1 MEEIN
6 TKVAELTVLYKLFNE
21 KPNKKTS
28 ISLRK
33 SLMELKNTS
42 HALRKDVLVKLKP
55 VVQVKPAEV
64 QLEPVAQVQ
73 LEPLVEPVASEA
85 PVEQVEPPVKKTK
98 RSKSSKKEKQKIK
111 KEKATTV
118 KFN

>member
-73 LEPLVEPVASEA
+73 VEPVVAPVEPEA
-85 PVEQVEPPVKKTK
+85 PVEQVEHPAKKRK
-98 RSKSSKKEKQKIK
+98 SKSSKKEKQKIT

>member
-6 TKVAELTVLYKLFNE
+6 TQVAELTVLFKHFQE
-21 KPNKKTS
+21 KPNKQTS

-33 SLMELKNTS
+33 ALMKLKNTS
-42 HALRKDVLVKLKP
+42 HSLRKNVLLSMKPKP
-55 VVQVKPAEV
+55 VVSVAPVVDPVAPEATI
-64 QLEPVAQVQ
+64 EPVTPV
-73 LEPLVEPVASEA
+73 EPL
-85 PVEQVEPPVKKTK
+85 EPPVKKVK
-98 RSKSSKKEKQKIK
+98 RSKSKKEKQKIT

>member
-6 TKVAELTVLYKLFNE
+6 TQISELNLLYKTFQE
-21 KPNKKTS
+21 KPNKATS
-28 ISLRK
+28 ISFRK
-33 SLMELKNTS
+33 GLMKLKNSS

-55 VVQVKPAEV
+55 VEQVVPV
-64 QLEPVAQVQ
+64 EPV
-73 LEPLVEPVASEA
+73 VEPVATEA
-85 PVEQVEPPVKKTK
+85 TTEPAQVEPPVKKAK